1 MSKVFK
7 IYKTRDN
14 ITIGPRSSIDFKTIR
29 PVLAKFSKMKQTSN
43 TKKSLGRVWF
53 RYFQLYSMMSKLT
66 AACVNIGWTR
76 INMDTY
82 AKEHYHL
89 VNQFTANMVRN
100 NEPDVPQPGDLDWLT
115 SHPAVAGTGKAPR
128 TQVHMGQKKRK
139 PQKYR
144 PGTVALRE
152 IRRYQKSSELL
163 IRQMPFQRLVREIA
177 QVHNPYVRFQSGAI
191 LALQESAEAYLVGL
205 LEDSNLCAIHAKS
218 VTIMPKDMQ
227 LVQ

>member
-1 MSKVFK
+1 
-7 IYKTRDN
+7 
-14 ITIGPRSSIDFKTIR
+14 
-29 PVLAKFSKMKQTSN
+29 MKQTSN

-53 RYFQLYSMMSKLT
+53 RYFQLYGMMSKLT

-76 INMDTY
+76 IDSKTY

-89 VNQFTANMVRN
+89 VNQFTANMVKN
-100 NEPDVPQPGDLDWLT
+100 NKPDVPQPGDLEWLT
-115 SHPAVAGTGKAPR
+115 SHPAVARTGKAPQ
-128 TQVHMGQKKRK
+128 TQVHVGQKKRK

-163 IRQMPFQRLVREIA
+163 IRRMPFQRLVREIA
-177 QVHNPYVRFQSGAI
+177 QVHNPYVHFQSGVI
-191 LALQESAEAYLVGL
+191 LALQESVEAYLVGL
-205 LEDSNLCAIHAKS
+205 LEDSNLCAIHAKR

-227 LVQ
+227 LARQI